1 MSPPLLTRLQLKCD
15 QRNDV
20 FIVRVSAVDESSP
33 VTNGKDV
40 PAVAKEFSDVFAE
53 RPPGLPSDHGVG
65 HTMNLTDSSP
75 VCKPMYRLSP
85 KEQQE
90 VTRQVKD
97 LLARGAHSAQPF
109 GVLQSSHLCEE
120 EVW

>member
-1 MSPPLLTRLQLKCD
+1 M
-15 QRNDV
+15 
-20 FIVRVSAVDESSP
+20 
-33 VTNGKDV
+33 TNGKDI
-40 PAVAKEFSDVFAE
+40 PAVTKGFSDVFAD
-53 RPPGLPSDHGVG
+53 RPPGLPPDRGMG
-65 HTMNLTDSSP
+65 HTINVTDSSP
-75 VCKPMYRLSP
+75 VSRLMYRLSS